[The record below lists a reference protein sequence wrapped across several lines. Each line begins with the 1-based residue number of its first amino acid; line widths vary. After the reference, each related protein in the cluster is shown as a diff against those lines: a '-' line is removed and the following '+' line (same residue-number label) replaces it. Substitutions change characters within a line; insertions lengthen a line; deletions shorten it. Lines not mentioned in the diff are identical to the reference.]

1 MENILRKIKT
11 YPLGTSAQ
19 DMTTRLKWRRQY
31 LKDLY
36 EALKLK
42 LASKENDHK
51 MRCLL
56 LMARAIN
63 RFHVTSRLSKIQNN
77 SKEPPKSFF
86 SSDIKSG
93 IFTLFAISQL
103 NSVLR
108 LEIRAF

>member
-51 MRCLL
+51 MRSLL

-63 RFHVTSRLSKIQNN
+63 RFHVTSRLSKIQN
-77 SKEPPKSFF
+77 KGATKV
-86 SSDIKSG
+86 
-93 IFTLFAISQL
+93 IFLIRHKKRYIY
-103 NSVLR
+103 SVCNFT
-108 LEIRAF
+108 AQ